1 MNNLDW
7 PQLIAKIGLKEANTE
22 LDNRFNHIFATL
34 RDLVSACASDA
45 YLSERITALKGQWL
59 PARDQYE
66 QSVLHVASL
75 NGNTR
80 LVRSLIFSGCP
91 INIRDGIDQTALT
104 LALHG
109 GHTPTAKCILDNG
122 ASVRDC
128 FFENTVSPL
137 QIAK

>member
-1 MNNLDW
+1 MDNLDW
-7 PQLIAKIGLKEANTE
+7 PQLITKIGLKEANTE

-34 RDLVSACASDA
+34 RDLVSVCASDA

-59 PARDQYE
+59 PVRDQYE
-66 QSVLHVASL
+66 RSVLHVASL

-80 LVRSLIFSGCP
+80 LVRCLIFSACP

-109 GHTPTAKCILDNG
+109 VHTLPAKCILDNG
-122 ASVRDC
+122 ASVRD
-128 FFENTVSPL
+128 
-137 QIAK
+137 